1 RDPRVIVP
9 ISRSD
14 KAALHALSLARGIS
28 AHVSALH
35 ISFDEEGAQAFKD
48 RWARSLGS
56 EVPLGVSVSPYRSRL
71 APVLSYLDAIEVK
84 WNMPLDAVLDT
95 ELERGEEILAHA
107 EQVAEKLGAHLETE
121 VLQAREAAAAIV
133 DTAVEQGSEL
143 ILLGMPY
150 RKRLGRVYVGRTV
163 EDVYVK
169 APCAVLAYR
178 Q

>member
-1 RDPRVIVP
+1 MKLTNI
-9 ISRSD
+9 
-14 KAALHALSLARGIS
+14 L
-28 AHVSALH
+28 
-35 ISFDEEGAQAFKD
+35 
-48 RWARSLGS
+48 
-56 EVPLGVSVSPYRSRL
+56 VPLAGTAIDPDVIEYAIALGRSHK
-71 APVLSYLDAIEVK
+71 AKITAVHVIEVK
-84 WNMPLDAVLDT
+84 WNMPLDAVLEA

-107 EQVAEKLGAHLETE
+107 EQIAQKLGAQITTE

-143 ILLGMPY
+143 ILLGMPF

-178 Q
+178 QEEPK

>member
-1 RDPRVIVP
+1 MKLTNI
-9 ISRSD
+9 
-14 KAALHALSLARGIS
+14 L
-28 AHVSALH
+28 
-35 ISFDEEGAQAFKD
+35 
-48 RWARSLGS
+48 
-56 EVPLGVSVSPYRSRL
+56 VPLAGTAIDPDVIEYAIALGRSHK
-71 APVLSYLDAIEVK
+71 AKITAVHVIEVK
-84 WNMPLDAVLDT
+84 WNMPLDAVLEA

-107 EQVAEKLGAHLETE
+107 EHVAQKLGAQITTE

-133 DTAVEQGSEL
+133 DTAVEQGCQL

-178 Q
+178 QEEPK

>member
-1 RDPRVIVP
+1 MKLTNI
-9 ISRSD
+9 
-14 KAALHALSLARGIS
+14 L
-28 AHVSALH
+28 
-35 ISFDEEGAQAFKD
+35 
-48 RWARSLGS
+48 
-56 EVPLGVSVSPYRSRL
+56 VPLAGTAIDPDVIEYAIALGRSHK
-71 APVLSYLDAIEVK
+71 AKITAVHVIEVK

-95 ELERGEEILAHA
+95 ELEHGEEILALA
-107 EQVAEKLGAHLETE
+107 EKVAQKLGAQITTE

-133 DTAVEQGSEL
+133 DTAVEQGCQL

-178 Q
+178 QEEPK

>member
-1 RDPRVIVP
+1 MKLTNI
-9 ISRSD
+9 
-14 KAALHALSLARGIS
+14 L
-28 AHVSALH
+28 
-35 ISFDEEGAQAFKD
+35 
-48 RWARSLGS
+48 
-56 EVPLGVSVSPYRSRL
+56 VPLAGTAIDPDVIEYAVALGRSHK
-71 APVLSYLDAIEVK
+71 AKITAVHVIEVK

-95 ELERGEEILAHA
+95 ELEHGEEILALA
-107 EQVAEKLGAHLETE
+107 EKVAQKLGAQITTE

-133 DTAVEQGSEL
+133 DTAVEQGCQL

-178 Q
+178 QEEPK

>member
-1 RDPRVIVP
+1 MKLTNI
-9 ISRSD
+9 
-14 KAALHALSLARGIS
+14 L
-28 AHVSALH
+28 
-35 ISFDEEGAQAFKD
+35 
-48 RWARSLGS
+48 
-56 EVPLGVSVSPYRSRL
+56 VPLAGTAIDPDLIEYAIALGRSHK
-71 APVLSYLDAIEVK
+71 AKITAVHVIEVK
-84 WNMPLDAVLDT
+84 WNMPLDAVLDA

-107 EQVAEKLGAHLETE
+107 EQVAQKLGAQITTE

-133 DTAVEQGSEL
+133 DTAVEQGCQL

-178 Q
+178 EEEPK